1 MKMNRSIS
9 VPLLVLAGMFA
20 LFSCKK
26 DNFKAPSSRLS
37 GQLVYNGIPIGLE
50 YNQVSFQVYQPGF
63 GKTGAIGGTFEP
75 DGTYSL
81 VLFDGNYKF
90 TITPGRGPFRWKEK
104 ADGTR
109 DTLVVTMKGSQKLD
123 IPVTPYYMIISPQLT
138 GGGGRVNASF
148 KISQIITDMNARGID
163 RVSLYINRTQFV
175 SGSDNIGGID
185 LAGSA
190 IANPSAISLSLKVPA
205 ISPAQPYIYARI
217 GLKVAG
223 IQDLIFSPV
232 VQVTY

>member
-1 MKMNRSIS
+1 MKIYRSTF
-9 VPLLVLAGMFA
+9 VPLLVLACM
-20 LFSCKK
+20 LFLPSCKK
-26 DNFKAPSSRLS
+26 DNFKAPSSSLT

-63 GKTGAIGGTFEP
+63 GKTGAISGTFEP
-75 DGTYSL
+75 DGSYSL
-81 VLFDGNYKF
+81 LLFDGNYKF

-109 DTLVVTMKGSQKLD
+109 DTLAITLKGSQKLD
-123 IPVTPYYMIISPQLT
+123 IPVTPYYVITTPQIT
-138 GGGGRVNASF
+138 GASGTVSASF
-148 KISQIITDMNARGID
+148 KVSQVITDVNARGID

-175 SGSDNIGGID
+175 SGSDNIAGVD

-190 IANPSAISLSLKVPA
+190 ITDPAAISMRIKVPP
-205 ISPAQPYIYARI
+205 ISPSQPYVYARI